1 MATSVLPSMSTTW
14 YNTTSNVTWPDY
26 QNNNTQKTDSWTSNI
41 LPELLARFLPTIL
54 FAVPANL
61 TIIIIILCNKNLRT
75 QTFFLGILS
84 ISAFD
89 LIYCVFAL
97 PINIDHY
104 VTWGRWRHGNV
115 ICFIYIILINSK
127 IYTTALM
134 ITALSAERLLT
145 KLRSVAVVSDRMTR
159 ILSKVMVAMPW
170 CFFVLFTV
178 LCVLIKHD
186 EMTRENYLHE
196 TYCLFMAEQTFHM
209 PYVVVAFHIPLCLL
223 VLGPVVMIVM
233 YKCKKSDWDRLSSGT
248 QETESLFMSTL
259 CVWIVSFVYLVFCT
273 PMTVCMTEIILCIR
287 NRSTRCPTINFY
299 KNAYTVSLLPCA
311 IMPYLWILTLEIRA
325 ILAPLKERAR
335 KLVATPDGTRITLSS
350 LRHRVSADDKEILH

>member
-1 MATSVLPSMSTTW
+1 MSSTG
-14 YNTTSNVTWPDY
+14 YNTTDNFTWLDY
-26 QNNNTQKTDSWTSNI
+26 RTNNTQTTNNGNDNI

-115 ICFIYIILINSK
+115 ICFIYTVLNNSK

-145 KLRSVAVVSDRMTR
+145 KLRSVAVVSDRMTK
-159 ILSKVMVAMPW
+159 ILSKIMVAMPW
-170 CFFVLFTV
+170 CFFLLFTV

-186 EMTRENYLHE
+186 EMTRKSDLHE
-196 TYCLFMAEQTFHM
+196 TYCIFMAEQTFHM

-223 VLGPVVMIVM
+223 VLGPLVMIVM
-233 YKCKKSDWDRLSSGT
+233 YKCKKSDWDRLSAGA
-248 QETESLFMSTL
+248 QDNESLFMSML
-259 CVWIVSFVYLVFCT
+259 SVWIVSFVYIGFCT
-273 PMTVCMTEIILCIR
+273 PMAVCMTEIILCIR
-287 NRSTRCPTINFY
+287 NRSTRCPSIEYSN
-299 KNAYTVSLLPCA
+299 NAYTVSLLPCA
-311 IMPYLWILTLEIRA
+311 IMPFLWIITLEIRA
-325 ILAPLKERAR
+325 ILATLNDRAR
-335 KLVATPDGTRITLSS
+335 KLCASPDDTRTTMSFSS
-350 LRHRVSADDKEILH
+350 LRHRMTADDI